1 MARLAFIG
9 GTGPEGLGLAMR
21 FARSGNAIYIGSR
34 TDERAQEAVLKIHE
48 AVPDAELYGGPNWD
62 GALKA
67 DFVFVTVPASA
78 HAEIL
83 TELAEAIEDKIV
95 VDCVVPM
102 NWDDEAGPT
111 AVTPEAGSAA
121 QEAAVILPQAKVISA
136 FHHLDAKQL
145 QRVDRPMQGD
155 VIVCGDDR
163 NAKKKVMSLVE
174 EINYIRGLDGGP
186 LANSRYTEQLTVLL
200 LHINKLYKAHTGIRI
215 TGV

>member
-9 GTGPEGLGLAMR
+9 GTGPEGLGLAIR

-34 TDERAQEAVLKIHE
+34 SDERAQEAVNKIHE
-48 AVPDAELYGGPNWD
+48 AVPGAELYGGPNWD

-67 DFVFVTVPASA
+67 DFVFVTVPSAA

-83 TELAEAIEDKIV
+83 TELAGAIEDKIV
-95 VDCVVPM
+95 IDCVVPM
-102 NWDDEAGPT
+102 VWNEDQGPS

-121 QEAAVILPQAKVISA
+121 EEAAAILPQAKVISA
-136 FHHLDAKQL
+136 FHHLDARQL

-186 LANSRYTEQLTVLL
+186 LSNSRYTEQLTVLL
-200 LHINKLYKAHTGIRI
+200 LHINKIYKAHTGIRI

>member
-1 MARLAFIG
+1 MARIAFIG

-21 FARSGNAIYIGSR
+21 FAKSGNAVYIGSR
-34 TDERAQEAVLKIHE
+34 TEERAAEAVAKIHE
-48 AVPDAELYGGPNWD
+48 TVPGAELYGGPNWD

-67 DFVFVTVPASA
+67 DFVFVTVPAAA
-78 HAEIL
+78 HADIL

-102 NWDDEAGPT
+102 NWDDESGPS
-111 AVTPEAGSAA
+111 AALPEAGSAA
-121 QEAAVILPQAKVISA
+121 EEAAALLPNAKVISA

-145 QRVDRPMQGD
+145 QRIDRPMQGD
-155 VIVCGDDR
+155 VIVCGDHKT
-163 NAKKKVMSLVE
+163 AKKKVMALVE

-186 LANSRYTEQLTVLL
+186 LQNSRYTEQLTVLL
-200 LHINKLYKAHTGIRI
+200 LHINKIYKAHTGIRI